1 MFAGQQSN
9 VHILVVPEASQRT
22 LIPTEGI
29 SDLKKQ
35 DLPSA
40 VSTFGHPDEYVT
52 DETFKKLL
60 ISVACQLFA
69 SGTCKKI

>member
-9 VHILVVPEASQRT
+9 VHILVVPEASD
-22 LIPTEGI
+22 TEGI

-40 VSTFGHPDEYVT
+40 ASTFGHPDEYVT

-60 ISVACQLFA
+60 ISVTCRLFA